1 VRYFL
6 FRKSRT
12 AVFMGTILAIMGAGG
27 TPGTP
32 LFAQSRGG
40 NSGRGGGHGGGG
52 GAQHIQ
58 SVFIILMENHN
69 WSQIKGS
76 SSAPYISDTLLPE
89 ASYANQYYNPPN
101 IHPSLPNYL

>member
-1 VRYFL
+1 
-6 FRKSRT
+6 
-12 AVFMGTILAIMGAGG
+12 
-27 TPGTP
+27 
-32 LFAQSRGG
+32 
-40 NSGRGGGHGGGG
+40 
-52 GAQHIQ
+52 
-58 SVFIILMENHN
+58 MENHN